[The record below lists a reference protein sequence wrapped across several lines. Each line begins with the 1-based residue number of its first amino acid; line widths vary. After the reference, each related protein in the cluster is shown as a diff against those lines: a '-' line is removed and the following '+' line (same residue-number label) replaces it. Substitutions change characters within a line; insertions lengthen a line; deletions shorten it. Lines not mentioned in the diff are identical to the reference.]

1 MTVTTLPAAAPVTTG
16 FWTRT
21 RRLGATF
28 AGLGLLAAVLFGALA
43 KPGVDAR
50 FLLTE
55 DIQGATVTM
64 PGRPAAIVFGLLCAG
79 AGGALLAGVA
89 DRWFGWLLGTA
100 LVAVVLSFLC
110 WQVSAAQPGLNFM
123 PVVDIMRGSFLAA
136 LPLILGAL
144 AGVLCERSGVI
155 NVAFEGHFLVGAFA
169 GALVGTLAASVW
181 AGLLAAAF
189 AGLLLA
195 LVLAVLAIRYLV
207 DQVVLGVVLNLLALG
222 VTGFLYEEVMKTDQD
237 SYNNPPPF
245 PVWEIPLLSDLPVLG
260 PALFRANFFLYLAL
274 VLVVVVHIGLFY
286 TRWGLRVRAVG
297 EHPTAADTVG
307 VRVRLVRYRNVLL
320 AGVVSGIGGAAF
332 TLGST
337 VTFNKNM
344 TAGKGFIALAALIFG
359 RWNPTGALLAALLF
373 GFADKLA
380 GYLQNVGS
388 VIPSEFL
395 AMLPYLATLFAVA
408 GLVGRVRAPAAD
420 GKPYVKG

>member
-1 MTVTTLPAAAPVTTG
+1 MTTVAVPAAADVLGG
-16 FWTRT
+16 FWTKA
-21 RRLGATF
+21 RRMGAVFTALGV
-28 AGLGLLAAVLFGALA
+28 LGTVVFGALA
-43 KPGVDAR
+43 SSTVDAR

-55 DIQGATVTM
+55 NLEGADLVIPGKAGAIGFGLVCVAAGVTM
-64 PGRPAAIVFGLLCAG
+64 LV
-79 AGGALLAGVA
+79 GVA
-89 DRWFGWLLGTA
+89 ERWFPWLLGVA
-100 LVAVVLSFLC
+100 IVSLVMSFLC
-110 WQVSAAQPGLNFM
+110 WQLSTARPGLNFL
-123 PVVDIMRGSFLAA
+123 PLVDVVRGSFTAA
-136 LPLILGAL
+136 IPLILGAL

-155 NVAFEGHFLVGAFA
+155 NVAIEGHFLVGAFA
-169 GALVGTLAASVW
+169 GALVATIAASVW
-181 AGLLAAAF
+181 AGILAAAV

-195 LVLAVLAIRYLV
+195 LLLAVLAIRYLV

-222 VTGFLYEEVMKTDQD
+222 LTGFLYEEIMKADQD
-237 SYNNPPPF
+237 AYNNPPQ
-245 PVWEIPLLSDLPVLG
+245 VTNWSIPLLSKIPIIG
-260 PALFRANFFLYLAL
+260 PALFTEDFFLYFAL
-274 VLVVVVHIGLFY
+274 LLVVVIHIGLFR

-320 AGVVSGIGGAAF
+320 AGIVAGVGGASF
-332 TLGST
+332 TLALAG
-337 VTFNKNM
+337 TFNKNM

-359 RWNPTGALLAALLF
+359 RWSPIGALLAALLF

-380 GYLQNVGS
+380 GYLQNIGS

-395 AMLPYLATLFAVA
+395 AMLPYLATIFAVA